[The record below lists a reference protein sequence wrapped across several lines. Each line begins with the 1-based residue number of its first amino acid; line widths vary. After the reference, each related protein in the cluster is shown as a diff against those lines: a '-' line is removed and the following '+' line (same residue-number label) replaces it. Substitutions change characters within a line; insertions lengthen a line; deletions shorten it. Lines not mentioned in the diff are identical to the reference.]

1 MLKKTLL
8 AAMIAASTLVA
19 VPQAAQATP
28 DCYLNCLFIGTYD
41 GDGNL
46 IGGYWLC
53 PGEQADCVNP

>member
-19 VPQAAQATP
+19 VPQAAHAVP

-41 GDGNL
+41 SAGNL

-53 PGEQADCVNP
+53 PGEQAECVEP

>member
-28 DCYLNCLFIGTYD
+28 DCYLNCRFVWHYD
-41 GDGNL
+41 AWGNP
-46 IGGYWLC
+46 IGGHWEC
-53 PGEQADCVNP
+53 PGEQAECVEP